1 MTAIVRHPRAP
12 KVSVS
17 PDGAKSMD
25 ALFERARRQTPLLD
39 GRMEPWS
46 VGYLDGSDADSG
58 IIADLVRVT
67 AQAHQAA
74 GPAYW
79 AARSWSMLVW
89 QPCVLAVLAVHDLD
103 RALAIDRMQQRV
115 DGTLVAGYRFCD
127 PALGT
132 ANDPLTLTAQ
142 ALSSLTDTLF
152 WRLSGIIKIKRVY
165 AERLL
170 ADRLLG
176 VLLSRS
182 SVANGRDAV
191 TLLASKARWLS
202 AMGLE
207 GASDIALKISEDGEP
222 RPQLVRKACCLH
234 YRTEPGAL
242 CASCPK
248 LAGKDISDEA

>member
-1 MTAIVRHPRAP
+1 MDA
-12 KVSVS
+12 S
-17 PDGAKSMD
+17 PEGAASMD
-25 ALFERARRQTPLLD
+25 ALFELARRQTPLLD

-46 VGYLDGSDADSG
+46 VGYLDGSDADAG
-58 IIADLVRVT
+58 VIAALVRVT
-67 AQAHQAA
+67 AEAHQTA

-79 AARSWSMLVW
+79 AARAWSMLIW
-89 QPCVLAVLAVHDLD
+89 QPCVLAILAVHDLD
-103 RALAIDRMQQRV
+103 RALAVDRMQQRV

-127 PALGT
+127 TAIGT
-132 ANDPLTLTAQ
+132 TDDPLTATAQ

-152 WRLSGIIKIKRVY
+152 WRLSGIIKIKRIY

-176 VLLSRS
+176 VMLAHPSFANSEDAVSLLSAKR
-182 SVANGRDAV
+182 
-191 TLLASKARWLS
+191 RWLD

-207 GASDIALKISEDGEP
+207 GASDIALKTSEDGRL

-248 LAGKDISDEA
+248 LSGKNISDDA